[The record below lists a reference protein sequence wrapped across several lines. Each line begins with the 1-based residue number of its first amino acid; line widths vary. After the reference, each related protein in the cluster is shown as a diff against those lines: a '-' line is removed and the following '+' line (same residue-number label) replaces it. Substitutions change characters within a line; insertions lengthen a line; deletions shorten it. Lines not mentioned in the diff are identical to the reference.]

1 MDSLCATVLKFATPR
16 VTVKQLKSELHA
28 VFVMAITLSRAFQTQ
43 SGATFTVSYPKVLPA
58 GLDYSAG
65 IMDDRSSGRGEGVAK
80 RQVGLLIFPGLFKAT
95 DVRTCMVKS
104 KVVCVDEME
113 RLLERTPS

>member
-1 MDSLCATVLKFATPR
+1 M
-16 VTVKQLKSELHA
+16 TVKQLKSELHA
-28 VFVMAITLSRAFQTQ
+28 VFAMAIALSRAFQTQ
-43 SGATFTVSYPKVLPA
+43 SGATFTVSYPKVLPS
-58 GLDYSAG
+58 GLDFAPG
-65 IMDDRSSGRGEGVAK
+65 IMDDKGSGRSEGTGK

-113 RLLERTPS
+113 RLLERAPP